1 MSTATGLGL
10 ASCGAAGMALLVDP
24 LLGGPVSRTVR
35 FDSAKLRDS
44 ARMRLDQAGL
54 TEVSV
59 GQLLG
64 MSLGAGIGAL
74 VVGLAVMGA
83 AVPSLMLAAI
93 GTVTPVGLI
102 RRRRRHQLEEARE
115 AWPAMIEEIRLLCS
129 SVGRSIPQA
138 LFEVGR
144 RAPEELRPAFEA
156 AHREWLLT
164 RDLTVTTELLR
175 DQLADPTADSA
186 CETLL
191 IAHQLGGADLDR
203 RLAALADDRRQDLLE
218 FERLRQHRF
227 RP

>member
-10 ASCGAAGMALLVDP
+10 AACGAAGMALLVDP

-129 SVGRSIPQA
+129 SVGRSIPRRCSRW
-138 LFEVGR
+138 VGVHR
-144 RAPEELRPAFEA
+144 RNSDRLSR
-156 AHREWLLT
+156 R
-164 RDLTVTTELLR
+164 
-175 DQLADPTADSA
+175 PTASGCSPA
-186 CETLL
+186 TSRSPPNCCGINWRIPPQTPP
-191 IAHQLGGADLDR
+191 A
-203 RLAALADDRRQDLLE
+203 
-218 FERLRQHRF
+218 
-227 RP
+227 RPC

>member
-93 GTVTPVGLI
+93 GTVT
-102 RRRRRHQLEEARE
+102 
-115 AWPAMIEEIRLLCS
+115 
-129 SVGRSIPQA
+129 
-138 LFEVGR
+138 
-144 RAPEELRPAFEA
+144 
-156 AHREWLLT
+156 
-164 RDLTVTTELLR
+164 
-175 DQLADPTADSA
+175 LA
-186 CETLL
+186 
-191 IAHQLGGADLDR
+191 
-203 RLAALADDRRQDLLE
+203 AALAASQHPKLFRQPE
-218 FERLRQHRF
+218 ER
-227 RP
+227 PIVG